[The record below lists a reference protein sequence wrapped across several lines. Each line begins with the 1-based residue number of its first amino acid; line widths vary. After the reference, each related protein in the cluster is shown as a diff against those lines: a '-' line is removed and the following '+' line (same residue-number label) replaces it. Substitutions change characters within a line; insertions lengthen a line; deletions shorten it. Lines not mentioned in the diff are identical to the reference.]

1 MNDVSQILPNKTQT
15 SYGRDK
21 FPEAWDPDALIG
33 LESNWPQATKN
44 WNVSWAGKEPV
55 HKPLRMEGTIALGF
69 LRPWF
74 KV

>member
-1 MNDVSQILPNKTQT
+1 MNDVSQIPPNKTQI

-44 WNVSWAGKEPV
+44 WNV
-55 HKPLRMEGTIALGF
+55 
-69 LRPWF
+69 
-74 KV
+74 